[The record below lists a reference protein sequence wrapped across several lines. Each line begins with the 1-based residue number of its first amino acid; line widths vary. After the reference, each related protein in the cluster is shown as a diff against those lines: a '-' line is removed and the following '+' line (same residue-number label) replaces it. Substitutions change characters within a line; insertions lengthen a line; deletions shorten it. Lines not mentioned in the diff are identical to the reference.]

1 MLENAGTTLDH
12 KALGFHKLKDFLFSL
27 CPFCE
32 KEPGSRR
39 NSSLGTFHALRTCL
53 QSTSSGDEGVGK
65 ISGQPKVGIR
75 LTWQR
80 GSNDF
85 LASLASTSM
94 SSPSLAI
101 NAPPLDEQ
109 VAQFCRAGRCC
120 CPQVSSAGLS
130 STEIADYARI
140 AALHVESSSASGCL
154 HPGANTSAVHFAL
167 DAAVRPSH
175 ALRGGGESGPAWS
188 GGDVRNVDDDG
199 IDDTSASFSSSCSYN
214 SLPFPPRCC
223 PGDEDKCG
231 AGSVSKRVKS
241 GSGGAGSAEGASER
255 EAVSAWTRNI
265 RAAEWWRDR
274 GLDETPVL
282 CGNGLEDEHSAVEE
296 SPQEIEK
303 GREATGSECAERS
316 GGLEAEGPGEIK
328 WGRGDIEEILDISVP
343 EEKDGLIRVI
353 EDKPRPEPKKPREE
367 LLDTD
372 KFKVSKRGMGECV
385 VCVRAH
391 TCVAYASKAW
401 FDTCIYRSGN
411 T

>member
-1 MLENAGTTLDH
+1 
-12 KALGFHKLKDFLFSL
+12 
-27 CPFCE
+27 
-32 KEPGSRR
+32 
-39 NSSLGTFHALRTCL
+39 
-53 QSTSSGDEGVGK
+53 
-65 ISGQPKVGIR
+65 
-75 LTWQR
+75 
-80 GSNDF
+80 
-85 LASLASTSM
+85 
-94 SSPSLAI
+94 
-101 NAPPLDEQ
+101 
-109 VAQFCRAGRCC
+109 
-120 CPQVSSAGLS
+120 
-130 STEIADYARI
+130 
-140 AALHVESSSASGCL
+140 
-154 HPGANTSAVHFAL
+154 
-167 DAAVRPSH
+167 
-175 ALRGGGESGPAWS
+175 
-188 GGDVRNVDDDG
+188 
-199 IDDTSASFSSSCSYN
+199 
-214 SLPFPPRCC
+214 
-223 PGDEDKCG
+223 
-231 AGSVSKRVKS
+231 
-241 GSGGAGSAEGASER
+241 
-255 EAVSAWTRNI
+255 
-265 RAAEWWRDR
+265 
-274 GLDETPVL
+274 VL